1 MKPYLICA
9 FFCTIG
15 FFAMGMQLGLFG
27 NHQTETVDDDPDAS
41 EVVAEKKPASA
52 KRAKFPEELAPAART
67 QPVPI
72 AAAFQ
77 VSNQPHKIVFMKPN
91 GALHPWH
98 EDHGAY
104 HEDWHTERVEEA
116 ELIVVVGNATKHQVE
131 VVHYGGGAPSIT
143 RYRYQL
149 EASLVE
155 AKTGNV
161 LTYRSF
167 HNIPRHARP
176 REAWELTAIGAPVSY
191 HTVFRWAAEIA
202 KFGPPPTP
210 IGTPVIVNVKD

>member
-1 MKPYLICA
+1 MKAYLICA

-27 NHQTETVDDDPDAS
+27 NQQTETYDDEPK
-41 EVVAEKKPASA
+41 VVVEEKKSLP

-72 AAAFQ
+72 AAAFV
-77 VSNQPHKIVFMKPN
+77 VSNQPHKMVFMKPN

-98 EDHGAY
+98 EDHYGY
-104 HEDWHTERVEEA
+104 HEDWHTERVEET

-131 VVHYGGGAPSIT
+131 VIPYGNNAPPIT

-149 EASLVE
+149 DASLIE

-167 HNIPRHARP
+167 HNLPRHARP
-176 REAWELTAIGAPVSY
+176 REAWDLTAIGAPVTY
-191 HTVFRWAAEIA
+191 HTVFRWAADIA

-210 IGTPVIVNVKD
+210 IATPIVVNVKD

>member
-27 NHQTETVDDDPDAS
+27 NQQTETFEEEP
-41 EVVAEKKPASA
+41 EVVEEEKKPLLP
-52 KRAKFPEELAPAART
+52 KRAKFPDELAPAART

-72 AAAFQ
+72 AAEFK

-91 GALHPWH
+91 GALHKWH
-98 EDHGAY
+98 EDHAGY
-104 HEDWHTERVEEA
+104 HEDWYTERVEEA
-116 ELIVVVGNATKHQVE
+116 ELVVVVGNSSKFQIE
-131 VVHYGGGAPSIT
+131 VIHYGGGAPSIT

-149 EASLVE
+149 DASLIE

-176 REAWELTAIGAPVSY
+176 REAWELTAIGSPVSY
-191 HTVFRWAAEIA
+191 HTVFRWAADIA
-202 KFGPPPTP
+202 KYGPPPTP
-210 IGTPVIVNVKD
+210 IATPVIVNVKD

>member
-27 NHQTETVDDDPDAS
+27 NQQAETYDDEPD
-41 EVVAEKKPASA
+41 VVEEEKPAPP
-52 KRAKFPEELAPAART
+52 KRAKFPDELAPAART
-67 QPVPI
+67 HPVPI
-72 AAAFQ
+72 AANFV
-77 VSNQPHKIVFMKPN
+77 VSNEPHKIVFMRPN

-98 EDHGAY
+98 EDHVAY
-104 HEDWHTERVEEA
+104 HEDWYTERVEEA
-116 ELIVVVGNATKHQVE
+116 ELIVVVGNASKHQVE
-131 VVHYGGGAPSIT
+131 VVHYANNAPSIT

-149 EASLVE
+149 DASIIE

-167 HNIPRHARP
+167 HNIPRPARP

-191 HTVFRWAAEIA
+191 HTVFRWAADIA
-202 KFGPPPTP
+202 KYGPPETP
-210 IGTPVIVNVKD
+210 ITTPVIVHVKD